1 MHWPLNQFG
10 ISAAYRWFFD
20 LTDLLGTQLEVIDF
34 SGNLMERL
42 PDRGFLKQRK
52 LLQLRLDDN
61 LVRNVSNATAF
72 VGLQSLTK
80 LSLKGNRLE
89 VIQAKTFEFLPKVK
103 LSLDLFVPEHVRH
116 TVASYLLDSFYLH
129 FTLHTRIKRG
139 RVSFLAWINR
149 FLGYQRPI

>member
-1 MHWPLNQFG
+1 
-10 ISAAYRWFFD
+10 
-20 LTDLLGTQLEVIDF
+20 
-34 SGNLMERL
+34 MERL
-42 PDRGFLKQRK
+42 PDRGFLKQRR

-103 LSLDLFVPEHVRH
+103 LSLDLFVPEHVRGWLGS
-116 TVASYLLDSFYLH
+116 TVLFGISKSNVD
-129 FTLHTRIKRG
+129 
-139 RVSFLAWINR
+139 
-149 FLGYQRPI
+149 PIYRTYTNANSPELT

>member
-1 MHWPLNQFG
+1 M
-10 ISAAYRWFFD
+10 
-20 LTDLLGTQLEVIDF
+20 IDF

-89 VIQAKTFEFLPKVK
+89 AIQAKTFEFLPKVK
-103 LSLDLFVPEHVRH
+103 LSLDLFVPEHVR
-116 TVASYLLDSFYLH
+116 
-129 FTLHTRIKRG
+129 G
-139 RVSFLAWINR
+139 
-149 FLGYQRPI
+149 

>member
-1 MHWPLNQFG
+1 MFPLH
-10 ISAAYRWFFD
+10 IVDFFY
-20 LTDLLGTQLEVIDF
+20 LTDLFCIQLEVIDF

-42 PDRGFLKQRK
+42 PDRGFLKQRR

-103 LSLDLFVPEHVRH
+103 LSLDLFVPEHVR
-116 TVASYLLDSFYLH
+116 
-129 FTLHTRIKRG
+129 G
-139 RVSFLAWINR
+139 
-149 FLGYQRPI
+149 